1 MDQQLKE
8 IMNYQNG
15 LVMQRLNGFE
25 VKRFIYWDKTYFS
38 PYILTRFP
46 FWSIT
51 FFFTDFNPYSGKRV
65 SFLSLPLRQRRNSH
79 CWQTALVKKH

>member
-25 VKRFIYWDKTYFS
+25 VKRFIFYF
-38 PYILTRFP
+38 
-46 FWSIT
+46 
-51 FFFTDFNPYSGKRV
+51 FNFKI
-65 SFLSLPLRQRRNSH
+65 H
-79 CWQTALVKKH
+79 